1 MSGLTSR
8 MQKTRLR
15 HAAAYPGQGVWRVY
29 ADGVELLNPDNTTP
43 VIKLLSIN
51 ERMAIVAL
59 NGVSEDLAIWR
70 VRRLGPAQTLNAPW
84 ELSLDGGVTK
94 FSVQALQRFA
104 KTAPTANTAAAFE
117 YLLQGNP
124 PL

>member
-1 MSGLTSR
+1 MSIVNR
-8 MQKTRLR
+8 MQSARLR
-15 HAAAYPGQGVWRVY
+15 HAARYPGQGIWRVY
-29 ADGVELLNPDNTTP
+29 ADGVELRNPDNTTP

-51 ERMAIVAL
+51 ERMAVVAL

-70 VRRLGPAQTLNAPW
+70 VRLLGPAQTLNAPW
-84 ELSLDGGVTK
+84 QLSLDGGVTK
-94 FSVQALQRFA
+94 FSVQALHRFA
-104 KTAPTANTAAAFE
+104 KTAQTASTSAVFE